1 MSSSIRSCCLEIC
14 SISLSSA
21 FSSISSLIFM
31 SAPFGNGCVGA
42 SILPREAA
50 GTFSLALNK
59 NLIKEA

>member
-1 MSSSIRSCCLEIC
+1 MSRGFGS
-14 SISLSSA
+14 
-21 FSSISSLIFM
+21 FM

-59 NLIKEA
+59 SLIKEA